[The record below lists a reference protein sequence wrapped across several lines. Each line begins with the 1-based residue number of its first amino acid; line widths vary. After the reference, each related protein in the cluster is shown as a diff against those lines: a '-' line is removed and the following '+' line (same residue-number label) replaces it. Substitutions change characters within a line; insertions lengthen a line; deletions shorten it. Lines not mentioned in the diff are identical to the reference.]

1 MNFKSLCVFCGARF
15 GASDK
20 YRLTAEALG
29 AKLAEKDVTLVYG
42 GGHVGLMGAVA
53 DGCLRAGGKVIGVIP
68 EAMMEAELA
77 HAGLTELHVTKSMH
91 ERKALMASRAE
102 AFLAL
107 PGGFGTM
114 DELCE
119 IVTWAQLQYHRKPIY
134 LFNQDGFFD
143 EFIAFAR
150 KASVEGFIPPEN
162 IELLKIVTSIDQV
175 L

>member
-1 MNFKSLCVFCGARF
+1 MSFKSLCVFCGARF
-15 GASDK
+15 GSSQK
-20 YRLTAEALG
+20 YRETAEALG
-29 AKLAEKDVTLVYG
+29 RRLAEKDVTLVYG

-53 DGCLRAGGKVIGVIP
+53 DGCLKAGGRVIGVIP

-77 HAGLTELHVTKSMH
+77 HSGLTELHVTTSMH
-91 ERKALMASRAE
+91 ERKALMALKAD

-119 IVTWAQLQYHRKPIY
+119 IVTWAQLQYHHKPIY

-143 EFIAFAR
+143 EFLAFAR
-150 KASVEGFIPPEN
+150 KASREGFIPAEN
-162 IELLKIVTSIDQV
+162 LELLKVVTRIDQV